1 MSDQSLSQ
9 NVEKIAIV
17 SAVPETILAFMSKHL
32 QALAREYLTY
42 AVCSNAGNIPIER
55 LIPNVEYIDIH
66 IERKISPFKDISSL
80 FKLIQ
85 FFRLHQFTLVQSI
98 TPKAGLLSMAAAWI
112 CRVPIRVH
120 IFTGQVWVTR
130 SGFSRWYLKSCDR
143 LIAMLATSLLADS
156 PSQKEFLITEGIASA
171 RDIQVLGD
179 GSICGVDA
187 LRFKSNQDAKKK
199 VRNQLEIPE
208 NATVALF
215 MGRLKRDKGV
225 LDLARAVGML
235 QSAPNNLYVLF
246 VGPDEEGLVDRILE
260 LVSPRNN
267 QVRFVGSVDN
277 PEDFF
282 AAADFLCLPSYR
294 EGFGLV
300 TIEAAAAGI
309 PTLAS
314 RIYGITD
321 AIVDGV
327 TGILHEPGDFVGI
340 AKGLQEMTV
349 DSEKRKEMGNIAKIR
364 ALELFSTSRI
374 VGAQLSYFQSLIQK
388 YRSHA

>member
-1 MSDQSLSQ
+1 M
-9 NVEKIAIV
+9 NEEKIAIV

-32 QALAREYLTY
+32 QALAGEYVTY
-42 AVCSNAGNIPIER
+42 AVCSNAGNIPLDR
-55 LIPNVEYIDIH
+55 LIPNVEYIDIN
-66 IERKISPFKDISSL
+66 IERKISPFKDITSL
-80 FKLIQ
+80 FQLIL
-85 FFRLHQFTLVQSI
+85 FFRSHQVTLVQSI
-98 TPKAGLLSMAAAWI
+98 TPKAGLLSMSAAWI
-112 CRVPIRVH
+112 CRVPIRIH

-143 LIAMLATSLLADS
+143 LIATLATSLLADS
-156 PSQKEFLITEGIASA
+156 PSQREFLIAEGIASA

-179 GSICGVDA
+179 GSICGVDT

-199 VRNQLEIPE
+199 VRSQLSIPE
-208 NATVALF
+208 GGTVALF

-225 LDLARAVGML
+225 LDLARAVGIL
-235 QSAPNNLYVLF
+235 QSEFNNLYILF
-246 VGPDEEGLVDRILE
+246 VGPDEEGLVDQILK
-260 LVSPRNN
+260 LVSPGNN
-267 QVRFVGSVDN
+267 QVRFVGPVNN

-300 TIEAAAAGI
+300 TIEAAAIGI

-327 TGILHEPGDFVGI
+327 TGILHEPGDSVDI
-340 AKGLQEMTV
+340 AKGLRQMMDGQSRQV
-349 DSEKRKEMGNIAKIR
+349 MGDAAKKR
-364 ALELFSTSRI
+364 ALELFPSSRI
-374 VGAQLSYFQSLIQK
+374 VKAQLSYYQSIIQK